1 MAKREVVILFSDIRG
16 FTSFS
21 EKKLPYDLVFILN
34 QYFQVMGH
42 TVEEHNGYLD
52 KFIGDGIMAIFG
64 MRTGIEE
71 ACKDAL
77 QAFETYV
84 RSVRGL

>member
-1 MAKREVVILFSDIRG
+1 
-16 FTSFS
+16 
-21 EKKLPYDLVFILN
+21 
-34 QYFQVMGH
+34 MGH

-77 QAFETYV
+77 EASRLYV